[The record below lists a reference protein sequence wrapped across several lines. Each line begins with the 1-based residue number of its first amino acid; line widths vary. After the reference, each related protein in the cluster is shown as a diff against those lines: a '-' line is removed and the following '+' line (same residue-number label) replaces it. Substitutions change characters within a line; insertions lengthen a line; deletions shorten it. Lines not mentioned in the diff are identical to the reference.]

1 MKRVLAV
8 SILAALLAAMMVAL
22 GAGTAMAQAQP
33 VMGVAEFQ
41 NSSGAA
47 WWRGGMGWDLAGMV
61 TNELA
66 ATGKFRMVERSKLE
80 HVLREQDLGASGR
93 IRKGT
98 EAKIGKVTG
107 AQFLVLG
114 TVTAYEENTSGTGG
128 GISVGPLSFGG
139 SQSTSYMAVD
149 LRVVDTTTGE
159 VAYVR
164 TVEGKSESSA
174 ASVGIHAG
182 FFGGNFG
189 GMEKTPAGKAIRAC
203 VIEIVDYLQC
213 VMVDRGPC
221 LQEYGAKE
229 QRRREKTKGAI
240 KLDD

>member
-8 SILAALLAAMMVAL
+8 SLLAALMLAL
-22 GAGTAMAQAQP
+22 GAGVALAQAKP

-66 ATGKFRMVERSKLE
+66 STGKFRLVERSKLE

-93 IRKGT
+93 IRPGT

-107 AQFLVLG
+107 AQYIVLG
-114 TVTAYEENTSGTGG
+114 TVSAYEESTSGTGG
-128 GISVGPLSFGG
+128 GIHVGPLSFGG

-149 LRVVDTTTGE
+149 LRVVDTTTSE
-159 VAYVR
+159 VVYVR

-174 ASVGIHAG
+174 ATVGIHAG
-182 FFGGNFG
+182 FFGGSFG

-203 VIEIVDYLQC
+203 IIEIVDYLQC
-213 VMVDRGPC
+213 VMVDRDAC
-221 LQEYGAKE
+221 MQTYGAKE

-240 KLDD
+240 KLDE